1 MTNNHI
7 SYIVCVS
14 HPYVISSGFLEY
26 QKRMLHSNTGCIYE
40 TALHCS
46 FSCVSS
52 KLLAE
57 RMHTDTMYICVASR
71 SCASSCAFLVLSL
84 ENAFPQLKHFNNLLL
99 VCEFK
104 CDWEDGFQRMYIYT
118 DYNWMACL
126 QCASLNVFK
135 PPIWTVA
142 KLYWLPLFVFSLELC
157 VFMWALKPDNWENV
171 ELHMLHLIEFF
182 TLPSFCIWCFFR
194 LPAPED
200 E

>member
-1 MTNNHI
+1 MWEDYLFSGSQTAIFCDVRFICYEFYNVFWYCFVNMTNNHI

-57 RMHTDTMYICVASR
+57 KMHTDTVYICVASR

-126 QCASLNVFK
+126 QCASLNVFN
-135 PPIWTVA
+135 
-142 KLYWLPLFVFSLELC
+142 
-157 VFMWALKPDNWENV
+157 VFM
-171 ELHMLHLIEFF
+171 FQ
-182 TLPSFCIWCFFR
+182 CFHVSTQAR
-194 LPAPED
+194 
-200 E
+200 